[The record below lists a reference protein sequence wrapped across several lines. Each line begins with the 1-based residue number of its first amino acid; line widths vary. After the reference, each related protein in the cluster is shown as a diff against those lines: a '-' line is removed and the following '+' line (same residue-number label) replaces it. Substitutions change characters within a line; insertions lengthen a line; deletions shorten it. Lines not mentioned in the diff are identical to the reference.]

1 MQSIPPL
8 VGHRGASHSAPE
20 NTLPSFRL
28 AFQED
33 ADRVEGDFWLTS
45 DEKIVCIHDP
55 TTART
60 APHQPARDVTTSTL
74 KELAH
79 FDVGLWKAARYKNTP
94 IPTLD
99 EVLAILPEET
109 TLYVEI
115 KQDDPRILTAMFTA
129 ARQCRVGRNQL
140 TLISFSEDI
149 VRHAKQLAPELT
161 AYLLHDLKYKK
172 WYGSLA
178 LYLEEILNRAVGVGA
193 DGVDLRNSRLIDRKF
208 VDNIRHSGLEFH
220 VWTVNRLQDALRY
233 IALGVDS
240 ITTDRPR
247 GLREELTAFYQ
258 RAHLKR

>member
-8 VGHRGASHSAPE
+8 VGHRGASHRAPE
-20 NTLPSFRL
+20 NTLPSYRL
-28 AFQED
+28 AFKEG

-45 DEKIVCIHDP
+45 DEEIVCLHDP

-60 APHQPARDVTTSTL
+60 APHQPVHDVRNSTL
-74 KELAH
+74 QELVH
-79 FDVGLWKAARYKNTP
+79 FDVGLWKSVEYKNTP

-99 EVLAILPEET
+99 AILTELPGKT

-115 KQDDPRILTAMFTA
+115 KQDDPRMITAMFKA
-129 ARQCRVGRNQL
+129 ARQCNVGLDQL

-172 WYGSLA
+172 RHGPLA
-178 LYLEEILNRAVGVGA
+178 QYLEDIIHRAVVIGA
-193 DGVDLRNSRLIDRKF
+193 NGLNLGNSPLIDQAF
-208 VDNIRHSGLEFH
+208 VDKIRKAGLEFH
-220 VWTVNRLQDALRY
+220 VWTVNRRDDALRY

-240 ITTDRPR
+240 ITTDRPL
-247 GLREELTAFYQ
+247 GLRKEIAASLSEITS
-258 RAHLKR
+258 